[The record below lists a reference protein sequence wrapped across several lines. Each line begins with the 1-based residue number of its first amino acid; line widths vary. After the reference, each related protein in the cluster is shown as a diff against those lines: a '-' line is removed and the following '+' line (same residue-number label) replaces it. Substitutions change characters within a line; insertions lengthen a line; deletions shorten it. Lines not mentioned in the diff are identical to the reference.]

1 MRKFHLFVILLIFC
15 LAFTAPLCAVDMTA
29 AGGWTGPV
37 IDSCP
42 QSEYESD
49 PDSTIVNI
57 INTVESSN
65 WRVSVRASYGAGWP
79 NDVCLSVRPTAAGQG
94 SSESSPIGVGVYVAV
109 TTSDTLFF
117 ESKLDRTGVAIQYR
131 LSGLS
136 VSVPPGTYSTTV
148 TFTVVEI

>member
-1 MRKFHLFVILLIFC
+1 MRKFSLFVIPLAFC
-15 LAFTAPLCAVDMTA
+15 LAFTAPLCAVDITA
-29 AGGWTGPV
+29 VGGWTGLV
-37 IDSCP
+37 IDSYL

-49 PDSTIVNI
+49 PDTTIVNI

-65 WRVSVRASYGAGWP
+65 WRVSVRASYGADWP
-79 NDVCLSVRPTAAGQG
+79 DDVRLSVRATAAGQG

-109 TTSDTLFF
+109 TTSDNLFF
-117 ESKLDRTGVAIQYR
+117 ESKLDRSGVAIQYR

-136 VSVPPGTYSTTV
+136 VSVPPGTYSTAV